1 MQDLTPAKSS
11 LEMLPFHFHWYGIFA
26 FDLRRSCPYCSMAL
40 SLPLTHLNAKKMQKE
55 QTSRS
60 QIKISSIL
68 YRMFNRS
75 FDGNGVF
82 TRIAWYSLVSSW
94 NSNEFC
100 ASACSDSPS
109 CAACEALV
117 SNEHDRFLTTGMFVY
132 VRERLVENILGHF
145 LAVSWIW
152 IAHGMLIPA
161 QSVTFDLDCLL
172 PFTLAITYA
181 LSRVWRNAKAAL
193 KRLRHVEATVSC
205 YTIQGITLQCIWC
218 LMMLKTKAT
227 LVTVPCFRSKELP
240 IEWKSW
246 NCDEPPP
253 PTRGGVGDKEL
264 QGPGAKVG
272 WEGWGTSESGVA

>member
-1 MQDLTPAKSS
+1 MARGLSQELHGLLWFHPGILMNSVHPLAATAPPALLVK
-11 LEMLPFHFHWYGIFA
+11 PWYGTNMIGYW
-26 FDLRRSCPYCSMAL
+26 P
-40 SLPLTHLNAKKMQKE
+40 E
-55 QTSRS
+55 
-60 QIKISSIL
+60 
-68 YRMFNRS
+68 
-75 FDGNGVF
+75 
-82 TRIAWYSLVSSW
+82 
-94 NSNEFC
+94 
-100 ASACSDSPS
+100 ACSYIF
-109 CAACEALV
+109 V
-117 SNEHDRFLTTGMFVY
+117 SGVY
-132 VRERLVENILGHF
+132 LYQLYQSNTPLYVNTKAILGHF

-227 LVTVPCFRSKELP
+227 LVTVPCFGSKELP

-264 QGPGAKVG
+264 QGPGARVG